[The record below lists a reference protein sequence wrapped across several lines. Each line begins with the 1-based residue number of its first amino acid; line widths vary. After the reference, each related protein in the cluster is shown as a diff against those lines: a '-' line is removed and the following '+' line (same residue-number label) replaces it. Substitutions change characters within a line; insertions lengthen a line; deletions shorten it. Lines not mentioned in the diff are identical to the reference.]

1 MSNEKR
7 KTIGRQLNTQAS
19 IAEMTDTG
27 RSQVFTLKT
36 GRKVTFRFVRVPA
49 SEVESKTFVNQEK
62 QRKRSTCA
70 DQGVPEIHYP
80 DD

>member
-27 RSQVFTLKT
+27 RSGIYLKT

-49 SEVESKTFVNQEK
+49 SEVESKTFVNQKTTE
-62 QRKRSTCA
+62 
-70 DQGVPEIHYP
+70 EINLH
-80 DD
+80 

>member
-27 RSQVFTLKT
+27 RSQVFTLKN
-36 GRKVTFRFVRVPA
+36 R
-49 SEVESKTFVNQEK
+49 QEGNV
-62 QRKRSTCA
+62 QVCSGAC
-70 DQGVPEIHYP
+70 I
-80 DD
+80 

>member
-19 IAEMTDTG
+19 MLEMADTG

-36 GRKVTFRFVRVPA
+36 GRKVTFRFVRGHCCKVSDEAAFCLIQRPYI
-49 SEVESKTFVNQEK
+49 SKTLLT
-62 QRKRSTCA
+62 RRISPR
-70 DQGVPEIHYP
+70 GSP
-80 DD
+80 

>member
-27 RSQVFTLKT
+27 RSGIYLKNRQEGNVQVCS
-36 GRKVTFRFVRVPA
+36 GA
-49 SEVESKTFVNQEK
+49 
-62 QRKRSTCA
+62 C
-70 DQGVPEIHYP
+70 I
-80 DD
+80 

>member
-27 RSQVFTLKT
+27 R
-36 GRKVTFRFVRVPA
+36 
-49 SEVESKTFVNQEK
+49 N
-62 QRKRSTCA
+62 
-70 DQGVPEIHYP
+70 QGVPEIHYP